1 MLEYPPG
8 YDFERSTFRF
18 RLFGD
23 DLASRWVDGGLHR
36 VLRSGLPVR
45 LAATGVT
52 AHGAVT
58 DVDRA
63 EVAHLLGFGFDLDAF
78 AAAYPHLAARA
89 PGFRPPLLA
98 DPFEMLVTSVT
109 AQQVSL
115 LAACAIRNR
124 FVQRFGRRVEL
135 PGGEW
140 WGFPAAAGV
149 AGADLG
155 GLGLSGAKMR
165 AIAALATADLELAPL
180 EDAEVRERLLALPG
194 VGPWTVDW
202 FLARCLGRPGAF
214 APGDLGVRKAVARWA
229 TDGRDAIWPAERVR
243 DACAGFGTHANL
255 AVHYLLTPEGG

>member
-1 MLEYPPG
+1 MLQYPPG

-52 AHGAVT
+52 AHGDVT
-58 DVDRA
+58 DADRA

-78 AAAYPHLAARA
+78 TAAYPELAARA

-124 FVQRFGRRVEL
+124 FVQRFGRRVEHA
-135 PGGEW
+135 GGEW
-140 WGFPAAAGV
+140 WGFPEASQV
-149 AGADLG
+149 TGADLG
-155 GLGLSGAKMR
+155 GLGLSGSKMR
-165 AIAALATADLELAPL
+165 AIAALATADLALSPL
-180 EDAEVRERLLALPG
+180 DDAEVRERLLALPG
-194 VGPWTVDW
+194 IGPWTADYLRMRAVGEPDVLLSTDLAIRGAAKSLGLNLAGDRPDW
-202 FLARCLGRPGAF
+202 
-214 APGDLGVRKAVARWA
+214 APWRSYASHHLWA
-229 TDGRDAIWPAERVR
+229 TLSTPAKRDS
-243 DACAGFGTHANL
+243 
-255 AVHYLLTPEGG
+255 